1 MSEEYGLSL
10 VSAPAAE
17 PLTATEVKAHCR
29 VEITDDDTLIESQ
42 ITAARQLVEKFLRR
56 RLVTQTW
63 DLFLDRFPSEIRV
76 PYPPLVSVSSISY
89 VDTSGSTQT
98 LSSTLYTVDAYR
110 EPGRI
115 RPAYG
120 QTWPAT
126 RCHVNDV
133 TVRYVAGFGAASAV
147 PKAIKQAMLLI
158 LEHWYENRGQVVV
171 GSIVNEVPIGAED
184 LLWAHRMVEF

>member
-1 MSEEYGLSL
+1 MTEEYGLSL
-10 VSAPAAE
+10 ATAPAAE

-76 PYPPLVSVSSISY
+76 PYPPLASVTSISY
-89 VDTSGSTQT
+89 VDTAGSTQT
-98 LSSTLYTVDAYR
+98 LSSTLYTVDTYR

-147 PKAIKQAMLLI
+147 PKAIKQAMLLM
-158 LEHWYENRGQVVV
+158 LEHWYENRGAVVI
-171 GSIVNEVPIGAED
+171 GSIVNEVPLGAQD